1 MGALCAEFKNSFFP
15 AARITVTIPITRS
28 GEQRLKKRNSSGE
41 RYARTRAI
49 KKLKVHLAGL
59 ETKASQKE
67 NKVRKTANIN
77 KLEVYQNYIVK
88 KAKKAQI

>member
-1 MGALCAEFKNSFFP
+1 MGALCAEFKISFFP
-15 AARITVTIPITRS
+15 AARTTVPIPIIRS

-41 RYARTRAI
+41 RYARTRVV

-59 ETKASQKE
+59 EKKASPKE

-77 KLEVYQNYIVK
+77 KLEVYKNLIIK
-88 KAKKAQI
+88 KAERAQI